1 MKAFFRAQFSYYPLV
16 WMWHSRSMDNKINR
30 LHDKCLSFIYNDK
43 MSFFADLLAEDGSV
57 TIHIR
62 NLQGLATEMFKVH
75 KNMST
80 ELIQE
85 FFR

>member
-1 MKAFFRAQFSYYPLV
+1 MFWLELYFICAFLIKKLLMKAFFRAQFSYYPLV

-30 LHDKCLSFIYNDK
+30 LRDKCLSIIYNDK
-43 MSFFADLLAEDGSV
+43 MSFFA
-57 TIHIR
+57 
-62 NLQGLATEMFKVH
+62 TEMFKVH
-75 KNMST
+75 TNMST